1 MFKTGTLCSPYMNF
15 DYTLGVLYTTPIE
28 KMKEDDLWSTAPF
41 CEIDEQSLPKGW
53 RDLLIKGE
61 LVSYDRGF
69 HSIGK
74 KILDEYK
81 NSRILFRDIY
91 ECVIPKGSEYVED
104 FVGFIVSNQII
115 IKSKYDKRRTKK

>member
-1 MFKTGTLCSPYMNF
+1 MNF

-28 KMKEDDLWSTAPF
+28 RMEGDDLSSATPF